1 MVLVQSGAQT
11 APWAEPAFVSAVF
24 ARQIPPETPVS
35 FDGGRSW
42 LAAWQAAQSLH
53 ARGDDGIAAV
63 VPTHVEGWSMG
74 AGYAAVF
81 SGLFFAG
88 PLSIGSC
95 VAAFDPDGKPIPM
108 LVFMTVA
115 LVLGPLP
122 IAAMALLGLQNLR
135 RDPAKRGKGRA
146 VFALVVAAILA
157 VPSLVG
163 LVVTLARALFG

>member
-1 MVLVQSGAQT
+1 MILVQNGAQVAT
-11 APWAEPAFVSAVF
+11 WAEPAFVHAVF
-24 ARQIPPETPVS
+24 SRQLAPETPVS

-42 LAAWQAAQSLH
+42 LAAWPAAQSLH

-63 VPTHVEGWSMG
+63 VPMNVEGWSMG

-95 VAAFDPDGKPIPM
+95 VAAFDPGGKPVPM
-108 LVFMTVA
+108 LVFMAVA

-122 IAAMALLGLQNLR
+122 IAAMALLGLRSLR

-146 VFALVVAAILA
+146 VFALIVAAILA
-157 VPSLVG
+157 VPNLVG
-163 LVVTLARALFG
+163 LVVTLGRALFG